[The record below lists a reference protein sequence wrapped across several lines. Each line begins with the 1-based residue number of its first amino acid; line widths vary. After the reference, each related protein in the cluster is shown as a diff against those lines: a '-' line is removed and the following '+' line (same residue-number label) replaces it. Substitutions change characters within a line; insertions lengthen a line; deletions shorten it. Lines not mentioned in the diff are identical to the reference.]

1 MTISMTKYKFPYGQY
16 YISTNNLENGGI
28 FISEDY
34 FRSSTFEHDFLYT
47 LVYNY
52 PDVLLDIIETEGS
65 FLNNLTYYNKVFSK
79 VNAVQFLRQ
88 MTDSIISEIMLPS
101 EIKECVT
108 LGIFPFIQP
117 PYTKL
122 IQIIVKE

>member
-1 MTISMTKYKFPYGQY
+1 MTRYKFPYGQY
-16 YISTNNLENGGI
+16 YISTDNLENGGI
-28 FISEDY
+28 LISEDY
-34 FRSSTFEHDFLYT
+34 FESSSFEHDFLYT

-52 PDVLLDIIETEGS
+52 PDVMLDIIETEGS

-79 VNAVQFLRQ
+79 VNAVKFLRQ
-88 MTDSIISEIMLPS
+88 MTDSIISEIMSPS

-117 PYTKL
+117 PYAKL
-122 IQIIVKE
+122 VQIIVKE